1 MKKLENLR
9 WVPRWVS
16 HLGCLKGCL
25 DYLGLD
31 VSDAWLFGATGHAF
45 VINMSEV
52 VCPSGPTAW
61 NTERLF
67 KLGKNI
73 GYEVDGVL
81 GARENVT
88 SSASLCLPS
97 KVQKLLRTFGLK
109 SADDFAEKQKLAW
122 EHAKSA
128 IDQGLPCYGWE
139 LDIPEYYIVYGYD
152 DTGYYLSGPGCDE
165 GKGPKPWQE
174 LGDTEIGVIEM
185 YSVKPGQ
192 AADDV
197 QMVKEA
203 LAFALEHATGPA
215 KWIFP
220 KYKAGLAGYDNWI
233 RALEYGTADGFG
245 MAYNAAVW
253 AECRGYAVLFL
264 REAKERLNGRAAAA
278 FDEAIERYQV
288 VHGNL
293 KTVTD
298 SFPFHGLEPE
308 HIKDQARIR
317 TALVALR
324 SAQNAEASGLEMLRR
339 IVNEL

>member
-1 MKKLENLR
+1 MKKLENLK

-16 HLGCLKGCL
+16 HLGCIKGCL

-31 VSDAWLFGATGHAF
+31 ISDAWLFGATGHAF
-45 VINMSEV
+45 VINVHEV

-61 NTERLF
+61 NTEMLF

-73 GYEVDGVL
+73 GYKIDGV
-81 GARENVT
+81 
-88 SSASLCLPS
+88 
-97 KVQKLLRTFGLK
+97 FGMK

-139 LDIPEYYIVYGYD
+139 LDIPEYYVVYGYD
-152 DTGYYLSGPGCDE
+152 DTGYYFSGPGCDE

-174 LGDTEIGVIEM
+174 LEIGIIEM
-185 YSVKPGQ
+185 YSVRVGQ

-197 QMVKEA
+197 QTVKEA

-215 KWIFP
+215 RWIFP
-220 KYKAGLAGYDNWI
+220 KYKAGLDGYNAWI
-233 RALEYGTADGFG
+233 RALEGGTADGFG

-253 AECRGYAVLFL
+253 TECRGYAVLFL
-264 REAKERLNGRAAAA
+264 KEAKERLNRRAAAA
-278 FDEAIERYQV
+278 LLDEAIERYQV
-288 VHGNL
+288 VHENL
-293 KTVTD
+293 QTVAEA
-298 SFPFHGLEPE
+298 FPFHGMEPE
-308 HIKDQARIR
+308 HIKDPARVR
-317 TALVALR
+317 TALNALR
-324 SAQNAEASGLEMLRR
+324 TARDAEADGLETLRR

>member
-1 MKKLENLR
+1 MKKLENLK

-16 HLGCLKGCL
+16 HLGCIKGCL

-45 VINMSEV
+45 VINVHEV

-61 NTERLF
+61 NTEMLF

-73 GYEVDGVL
+73 GYEIDGV
-81 GARENVT
+81 
-88 SSASLCLPS
+88 
-97 KVQKLLRTFGLK
+97 FGMK

-139 LDIPEYYIVYGYD
+139 LDIPEYYVVYGYD
-152 DTGYYLSGPGCDE
+152 DAGYYFSGPGCDE

-174 LGDTEIGVIEM
+174 LEIGIIEM
-185 YSVKPGQ
+185 YSVRVGQ

-197 QMVKEA
+197 QTVKEA

-215 KWIFP
+215 RWIFH
-220 KYKAGLAGYDNWI
+220 KYKAGLDGYNAWI
-233 RALEYGTADGFG
+233 RALEGGTADGFG
-245 MAYNAAVW
+245 MAYNTAVW
-253 AECRGYAVLFL
+253 TECRGYAVLFL
-264 REAKERLNGRAAAA
+264 QEAKERLEGRGEAL
-278 FDEAIERYQV
+278 FDEAIDRYQV
-288 VHGNL
+288 VHENL
-293 KTVTD
+293 QTVTEAY
-298 SFPFHGLEPE
+298 PFHGMEPG
-308 HIKDQARIR
+308 HIKDPARVR
-317 TALVALR
+317 TALDALR
-324 SAQNAEASGLEMLRR
+324 TARDAEAGGLEALQR

>member
-1 MKKLENLR
+1 MKKLENLK

-16 HLGCLKGCL
+16 HLGCIKGCL

-45 VINMSEV
+45 VINVHEV

-61 NTERLF
+61 NTEMLF

-73 GYEVDGVL
+73 GYEIDGV
-81 GARENVT
+81 
-88 SSASLCLPS
+88 
-97 KVQKLLRTFGLK
+97 FGMK

-139 LDIPEYYIVYGYD
+139 LDIPEYYVVYGYD
-152 DTGYYLSGPGCDE
+152 DAGYYFSGPGCDE

-174 LGDTEIGVIEM
+174 LEIGIIEM
-185 YSVKPGQ
+185 YSVRVGQ

-197 QMVKEA
+197 QTVKEA

-215 KWIFP
+215 RWIFP
-220 KYKAGLAGYDNWI
+220 KYKAGLDGYNAWI
-233 RALEYGTADGFG
+233 RALEGGTADGFG
-245 MAYNAAVW
+245 MAYNTAVW
-253 AECRGYAVLFL
+253 TECRGYAVLFL
-264 REAKERLNGRAAAA
+264 QEAKERLEGRGEAL
-278 FDEAIERYQV
+278 FDEAIDRYQV
-288 VHGNL
+288 VHENL
-293 KTVTD
+293 QTVTEAY
-298 SFPFHGLEPE
+298 PFHGMEPG
-308 HIKDQARIR
+308 HIKDPARVR
-317 TALVALR
+317 TALDALR
-324 SAQNAEASGLEMLRR
+324 TARDAEAGGLEALQR

>member
-16 HLGCLKGCL
+16 HLGCIKGCL
-25 DYLGLD
+25 NYLGLD

-45 VINMSEV
+45 VLNVHEV

-67 KLGKNI
+67 RLGKNI
-73 GYEVDGVL
+73 GYEIDGV
-81 GARENVT
+81 
-88 SSASLCLPS
+88 
-97 KVQKLLRTFGLK
+97 FGMK
-109 SADDFAEKQKLAW
+109 SADGFAEKQNLAW

-128 IDQGLPCYGWE
+128 IDRGLPCYGWE
-139 LDIPEYYIVYGYD
+139 LDIPEYYVVYGYD
-152 DTGYYLSGPGCDE
+152 DAGYYFSGPGCDE
-165 GKGPKPWQE
+165 SRGLKPWQE

-185 YSVKPGQ
+185 YSLKPGQ
-192 AADDV
+192 AANDA
-197 QMVKEA
+197 QTVKEA
-203 LAFALEHATGPA
+203 LAFALEHATSPA

-233 RALEYGTADGFG
+233 RALESGTADGFG

-264 REAKERLNGRAAAA
+264 QEARERLDRKAAAL
-278 FDEAIERYQV
+278 FDQALDQYQV
-288 VHGNL
+288 VFENL
-293 KTVTD
+293 RTVTEA
-298 SFPFHGLEPE
+298 FPFHGMEPE
-308 HIKDQARIR
+308 HVKDQARIR
-317 TALVALR
+317 TALDALR
-324 SAQNAEASGLEMLRR
+324 SARDAEAGGLEILQR